1 MPDPIEPNPRQ
12 ENAELKK
19 RVAALEQFCKDLI
32 KSLQAAESEKLFLL
46 PQGEY
51 FGITIE

>member
-1 MPDPIEPNPRQ
+1 MPENIEPNPRA

-19 RVAALEQFCKDLI
+19 RVAALEQFAKDLI
-32 KSLQAAESEKLFLL
+32 KSLQAAETEKMFLL

>member
-1 MPDPIEPNPRQ
+1 MLDPVEPNPRA

-19 RVAALEQFCKDLI
+19 RIADLEKFAKDLI
-32 KSLQAAESEKLFLL
+32 KSLKAAETDKLYLL

-51 FGITIE
+51 FGITID

>member
-1 MPDPIEPNPRQ
+1 MPEIEPNPRA

-19 RVAALEQFCKDLI
+19 RIAALEQFCKDLI
-32 KSLQAAESEKLFLL
+32 KSLQAAETEKLFLL

-51 FGITIE
+51 FGLKID